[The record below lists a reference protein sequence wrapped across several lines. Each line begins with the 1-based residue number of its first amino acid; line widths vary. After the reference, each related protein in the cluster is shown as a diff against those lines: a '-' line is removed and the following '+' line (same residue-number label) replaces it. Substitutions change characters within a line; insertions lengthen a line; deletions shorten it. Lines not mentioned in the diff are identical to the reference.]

1 MGDSGREIEKLIFAY
16 AEYLDSGDLARVAD
30 LFAHGRIQAAP
41 GVVHEGATQV
51 RAMYDDAVRL
61 HADGTPRTK
70 HLITNVAVDIGDD
83 GQTAKA
89 CSSYTVQ
96 QMPMTEAAIHS
107 GLTRDLYV
115 SLGEALDEKTWTVRV
130 YVKPFV
136 DWIWG
141 GALLMALGGLLALAD
156 RRYRVAV
163 RDDEPALQ
171 AAVATAPA
179 GLAPVATSGAAS

>member
-30 LFAHGRIQAAP
+30 LFAHVRIQAAP

-83 GQTAKA
+83 GPTAKA
-89 CSSYTVQ
+89 CSSYTVLQ
-96 QMPMTEAAIHS
+96 ATDGLPLQAIITGRYHDTFHRVD
-107 GLTRDLYV
+107 GEWCFDTR
-115 SLGEALDEKTWTVRV
+115 EM
-130 YVKPFV
+130 FV
-136 DWIWG
+136 DLTG
-141 GALLMALGGLLALAD
+141 DLTHHLKFN
-156 RRYRVAV
+156 
-163 RDDEPALQ
+163 P
-171 AAVATAPA
+171 
-179 GLAPVATSGAAS
+179 

>member
-1 MGDSGREIEKLIFAY
+1 M
-16 AEYLDSGDLARVAD
+16 AD

-89 CSSYTVQ
+89 CSSYTVLQ
-96 QMPMTEAAIHS
+96 ATDGLPLQAIITGRYHDTFHRVD
-107 GLTRDLYV
+107 GEWCFDTR
-115 SLGEALDEKTWTVRV
+115 EM
-130 YVKPFV
+130 FV
-136 DWIWG
+136 DLTG
-141 GALLMALGGLLALAD
+141 DLTHHLKFN
-156 RRYRVAV
+156 
-163 RDDEPALQ
+163 P
-171 AAVATAPA
+171 
-179 GLAPVATSGAAS
+179 